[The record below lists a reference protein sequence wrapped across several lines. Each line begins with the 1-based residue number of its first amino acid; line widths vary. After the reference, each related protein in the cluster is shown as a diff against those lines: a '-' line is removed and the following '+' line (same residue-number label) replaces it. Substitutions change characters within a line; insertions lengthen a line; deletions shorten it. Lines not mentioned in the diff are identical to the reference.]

1 MLFLISLACLAL
13 YAIVILNKAVF
24 KPGVRQIPGPF
35 LAKFTD
41 LLRTYYAYRGILFQK
56 QQEWHRRYGNYVRIG
71 PNTVMVSESDVF
83 QGVFGARK
91 EFPKVS
97 GGGFTSPRHLRDSPS
112 SRVTFRNHGGKF
124 LMERSWKVSRAHK
137 TKGFMQS

>member
-1 MLFLISLACLAL
+1 MLFLISLAFLAL
-13 YAIVILNKAVF
+13 FYIIILIKTAL

-41 LLRTYYAYRGILFQK
+41 LLRTYYAYRGVLFQK
-56 QQEWHRRYGNYVRIG
+56 QQEWHRRYGNYVRVG

-91 EFPKVS
+91 EFPKVC
-97 GGGFTSPRHLRDSPS
+97 GGDFLKSPRD
-112 SRVTFRNHGGKF
+112 
-124 LMERSWKVSRAHK
+124 
-137 TKGFMQS
+137 